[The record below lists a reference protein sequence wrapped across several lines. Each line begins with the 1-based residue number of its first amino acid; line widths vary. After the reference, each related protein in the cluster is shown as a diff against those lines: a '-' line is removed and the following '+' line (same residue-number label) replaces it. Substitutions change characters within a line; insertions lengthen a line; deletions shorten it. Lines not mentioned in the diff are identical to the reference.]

1 VIKKILIILTAL
13 ILVILPFLVGI
24 PISKYS
30 PYVEA
35 NSFKTYVIVWAII
48 TIAITSIIVV
58 FVKYYSLLSG
68 GLLVGGA
75 SLFLL
80 ICPIVGIIGL
90 AAAPDLSLK
99 MLEHPEREHLRYIFL
114 FIAAIL
120 FGVFFYFLL
129 KKNSFKIGNVTRWVI
144 TVVFILAFAEFIW
157 EFTHHY
163 LYPEALKE
171 WIDKGKNAEEFGK
184 NYDNITVINI
194 GVLGRIIQ
202 FSLIIW
208 LSIHLFR
215 LRHIKIWSAIITI
228 ILSLVGIVS
237 ATVIYFTQMNI
248 PKGFEILFLFFIPG
262 IPFLLLYWLGV
273 ALLTK
278 FEKSEIAAAIL
289 SK

>member
-1 VIKKILIILTAL
+1 MIKKILLILTAL

-24 PISKYS
+24 PTSKYS

-35 NSFKTYVIVWAII
+35 NSFKTYVIIWTVIS
-48 TIAITSIIVV
+48 IAFASIAMAVL
-58 FVKYYSLLSG
+58 KYYTQSFGSLLVC
-68 GLLVGGA
+68 GLL
-75 SLFLL
+75 LFLL
-80 ICPIVGIIGL
+80 VCPIVGIIGL

-120 FGVFFYFLL
+120 FGIFFFFLL
-129 KKNSFKIGNVTRWVI
+129 KSNSLKIKNVTRWII
-144 TVVFILAFAEFIW
+144 TVVFILAFVEFIW

-184 NYDNITVINI
+184 NYDNITIINI
-194 GVLGRIIQ
+194 GVLGRLIQ

-208 LSIHLFR
+208 LSIHLYK
-215 LRHIKIWSAIITI
+215 LRHIKIWSPIITI
-228 ILSLVGIVS
+228 ILSLIGIVS
-237 ATVIYFTQMNI
+237 AIVIYVTQMHI

-273 ALLTK
+273 GLLTQFK
-278 FEKSEIAAAIL
+278 KSEIAG
-289 SK
+289 